1 MWLFHGLGLSGSRF
15 YRARVFQGPGF
26 PGSMVFQ
33 DLGFIGSGFFRVQVF
48 LGPGAK
54 SRSRVWVQI
63 LEVAKFM
70 LYDAMRL
77 EIDTWI
83 TFYTVVSPLRVFEN
97 FKSEIVLSFVLTSV
111 IK

>member
-1 MWLFHGLGLSGSRF
+1 MVIIQCGNTMWLFHGLGLSGSRF
-15 YRARVFQGPGF
+15 YRVRVFQGPGF

-33 DLGFIGSGFFRVQVF
+33 DLGFIGSRFSWVHGLSGSRFYRVRVF
-48 LGPGAK
+48 QGPGAK

-77 EIDTWI
+77 EIDT
-83 TFYTVVSPLRVFEN
+83 
-97 FKSEIVLSFVLTSV
+97 
-111 IK
+111 